1 MVSCCVLRNL
11 MILNMIL
18 TLKAYAETARSQWVK
33 DWPGQAVL
41 CTSQIFWTFEVNEAI
56 KAHPNVGFYTL
67 FSPFVFLSN
76 AIIFN
81 AINGNG
87 AFNVCPNLS
96 GLKSSNVVMVF
107 FNGC

>member
-1 MVSCCVLRNL
+1 

-18 TLKAYAETARSQWVK
+18 TLKAYAETARNQWVK
-33 DWPGQAVL
+33 EWPGQAVL

-56 KAHPNVGFYTL
+56 KAHPNVGFYTF
-67 FSPFVFLSN
+67 FSPFIVLLN
-76 AIIFN
+76 VIIEN

-96 GLKSSNVVMVF
+96 GIKSNSSAVMVF